1 MFKKLCKLTIVLL
14 LAVMVSGVFA
24 GNAFAEKK
32 QYTGRTWEYVNFTA
46 LLSPNWA
53 FVVMPGHRYEYYRHD
68 KSKIKDG
75 EHTLQTFMYELFVG
89 PVYIKK
95 FDKLTFKLPVW
106 YYYMGFDFSNLALGP
121 DNDFGYLYSHN
132 IEVLPIFEYK
142 LGKAT
147 LVSRTIF
154 HNKVYAHSKFYDEA
168 KDKKGYSLLLR
179 QLLRINYPLTE
190 SIVFTIADEV
200 FYGLVE
206 DDGTNDADDNAAPF
220 KLVGEPFYAQESFN
234 KNRLYTGFV
243 FKFTPFISLSTQYI
257 YETNYIVDDDYKL
270 KDRNHYAQ
278 FTLNYV
284 MKLY

>member
-1 MFKKLCKLTIVLL
+1 MFKKLSKLVIVLL
-14 LAVMVSGVFA
+14 LAVLVSGLFA

-46 LLSPNWA
+46 LLSPSWA

-68 KSKIKDG
+68 GMSYG
-75 EHTLQTFMYELFVG
+75 TFMYELFVG

-106 YYYMGFDFSNLALGP
+106 YYYMGFDLKESAL
-121 DNDFGYLYSHN
+121 DDYLYSHN

-142 LGKAT
+142 VGKAT
-147 LVSRTIF
+147 LISRTIF
-154 HNKVYAHSKFYDEA
+154 HNKVYANNKFYDEA

-179 QLLRINYPLTE
+179 ELIRINYPITD
-190 SIVFTIADEV
+190 SIVFTIADEI
-200 FYGLVE
+200 FYGLIE
-206 DDGTNDADDNAAPF
+206 DDGTNDADDNAGPF

-234 KNRLYTGFV
+234 KNRFYTGFV
-243 FKFTPFISLSTQYI
+243 FKFTPFVSLSTQYI

-270 KDRNHYAQ
+270 KDRNHYAF